1 MPLKLLKSRVSTL
14 RARPAL
20 LGRAEPR
27 EIHKP
32 LARFRDRIATF
43 TMVVPGHVAVAAQRG
58 DLEVVLLVRRR
69 AITKDNCLERIAR
82 LPNGACWKVLSYW
95 REDN

>member
-1 MPLKLLKSRVSTL
+1 
-14 RARPAL
+14 
-20 LGRAEPR
+20 
-27 EIHKP
+27 
-32 LARFRDRIATF
+32 
-43 TMVVPGHVAVAAQRG
+43 MVVPGHVAVAAQRG